1 MLIRVLVIVG
11 ICVGICVA
19 LVAMG
24 AFFERRDEKKNQ
36 QSDKES

>member
-11 ICVGICVA
+11 ICIGICVA

-24 AFFERRDEKKNQ
+24 AFFERREEKMK